1 MLKIINQ
8 YWSFSTE
15 EELNKFLDDCMSNPN
30 ADFLIERYGK
40 SQKGQFYAFGTVVPT
55 VKFSKENEAKAQS
68 VEAELNLG

>member
-8 YWSFSTE
+8 YWSFSSE

-40 SQKGQFYAFGTVVPT
+40 SQKGQFYAYGSVVPT
-55 VKFSKENEAKAQS
+55 TKFSKAEAQS
-68 VEAELNLG
+68 VESELSLG